1 MAGQLKGSATGIC
14 RRGCGC
20 SDPAAP
26 CEMLG
31 TTRDHHAGSFGD
43 VLRVLHAV
51 KMWSELYSSMSR
63 SQGRLRRE
71 TWSGIQACVA
81 SVCIRTR
88 RFNDKRSSQHC
99 HCGPNIGPPCARPSA
114 RTPASGTNVNS

>member
-99 HCGPNIGPPCARPSA
+99 PTVVRI
-114 RTPASGTNVNS
+114 